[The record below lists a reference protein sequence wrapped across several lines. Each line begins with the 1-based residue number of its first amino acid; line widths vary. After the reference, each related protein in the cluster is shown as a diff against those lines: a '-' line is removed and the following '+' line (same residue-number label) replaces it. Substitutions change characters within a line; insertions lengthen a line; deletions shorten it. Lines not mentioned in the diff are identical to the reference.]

1 MVIKTKE
8 EDDNQFIN
16 LMNAAKNLAKTDTSE
31 IV

>member
-16 LMNAAKNLAKTDTSE
+16 LMNAAKKSSKNRY
-31 IV
+31 I